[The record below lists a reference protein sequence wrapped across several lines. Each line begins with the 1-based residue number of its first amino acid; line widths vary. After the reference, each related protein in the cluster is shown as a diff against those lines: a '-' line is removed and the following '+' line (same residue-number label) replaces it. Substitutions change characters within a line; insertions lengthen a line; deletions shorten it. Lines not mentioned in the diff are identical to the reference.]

1 MIKKVL
7 QPTNECFIQFTEEE
21 LSSIGAGPGTKFEA
35 KVHDDGSIELRPYVK
50 VELNME
56 EWPREVLEMIVKE
69 SCEQDIS
76 ANDVINNLLKESLKN
91 FENKSEMSDEDFYN
105 DSTKSSY
112 KEVDD
117 LKSLY
122 GSSSYD
128 AVLPTASNSSYTT
141 SSSDMLS
148 TTSTNEHI
156 LLNEE
161 VV

>member
-50 VELNME
+50 VELDME
-56 EWPREVLEMIVKE
+56 EWSREVLEMIIKE

-91 FENKSEMSDEDFYN
+91 FKQEKDEDIFS
-105 DSTKSSY
+105 DATKCSY

-128 AVLPTASNSSYTT
+128 AVLPTASNSNYTT
-141 SSSDMLS
+141 ASSDVLCS
-148 TTSTNEHI
+148 S
-156 LLNEE
+156 
-161 VV
+161 